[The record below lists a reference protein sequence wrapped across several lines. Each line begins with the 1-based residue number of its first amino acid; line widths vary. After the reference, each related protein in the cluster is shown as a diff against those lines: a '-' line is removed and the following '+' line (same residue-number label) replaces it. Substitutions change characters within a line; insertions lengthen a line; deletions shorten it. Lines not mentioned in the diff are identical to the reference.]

1 MQTGSNEGHYLEAA
15 MVMDPETPVTD
26 NPGSLK
32 RSKRPLLFGLLIP
45 AIVVLPLWFFFLGPK
60 LRQDRLEEHGVHVPG
75 RLIDV
80 EETGTI
86 VNDSPQLKLV
96 IEFKR
101 LDGHLDTATTTFV
114 PSLRSVHFFQ
124 SGAAVTAA
132 YDSTDPHEITITDIS
147 TGPTTAPGI
156 QTVPAPNT
164 AAIQD
169 SLRRTLDSMRELMQK
184 MQEQL
189 KSRKK

>member
-1 MQTGSNEGHYLEAA
+1 

-26 NPGSLK
+26 DPGSLK

-45 AIVVLPLWFFFLGPK
+45 AIVLLPLWFFFLGPK

-96 IEFKR
+96 IEFRR

-124 SGAAVTAA
+124 PGVAVTAA

-147 TGPTTAPGI
+147 TGPAAAPAAAPAV
-156 QTVPAPNT
+156 QTPPVPNA

-169 SLRRTLDSMRELMQK
+169 SLRRTLDSVRELMQK

-189 KSRKK
+189 KSKTK